1 METLISK
8 AVSPDSAEI
17 YSSPVILDRLG
28 GQTPSIIFGTGGE
41 QHSVNVCLQLFRFDQ
56 WRYNKFNLTYQSS
69 F

>member
-1 METLISK
+1 MLISGANGNLISK

-41 QHSVNVCLQLFRFDQ
+41 QHSGGMYVSTFQI
-56 WRYNKFNLTYQSS
+56 
-69 F
+69 